1 MCRGW
6 SVFLFLLLLL
16 LSAQKAALL
25 VAQENPE
32 AAWRTFPIT
41 LSMEAGSGQFHA
53 RPEGGQVHH
62 AGIGY
67 LDPWGPASYSCGLE
81 YPEAKRF
88 PMPDYFTP
96 SFHKAYETDG
106 FIFCV
111 YTVKEGSIY
120 AWDSIAGRVST
131 SSEGRKDEIVS
142 VIVGGTGAFEGAT
155 GLWVGLTQ
163 GQGKVTEV
171 APGRKLPESI
181 LKLMNGYLRLPAK

>member
-1 MCRGW
+1 MRRGC
-6 SVFLFLLLLL
+6 SGFLF
-16 LSAQKAALL
+16 ALFMVVAIRNGRVL
-25 VAQENPE
+25 VAEENPE
-32 AAWRTFPIT
+32 AAWRTVPIT

-53 RPEGGQVHH
+53 RPEGGEVHH

-67 LDPWGPASYSCGLE
+67 LEPWGPATYSCGLE
-81 YPEAKRF
+81 YPEAKKF

-131 SSEGRKDEIVS
+131 TTEGRKDEIVN
-142 VIVGGTGAFEGAT
+142 VIVGGTGAFQGAT
-155 GLWVGLTQ
+155 GLWVGMTQ

-181 LKLMNGYLRLPAK
+181 LKLMNGYVRMPAK